1 MAAVHTCHSDT
12 AAELVGSSTS
22 VLSIARIVFA
32 VRPIMVGG
40 RGRRIVRA
48 RLGIPVRVE
57 VDRRSAQGRV
67 MFGRY
72 SGSSHISFAQNKISR
87 RSKGGSQGAEI
98 RATSVYSVRADSEK
112 TLPRRCLLGTA
123 PRRRKQYRWVHL
135 QGQCQG
141 AKGLAVQG
149 ENLASDAQVVLPTI
163 PHRRLALSSTA
174 EHVCQLGWV
183 CPSSAV

>member
-72 SGSSHISFAQNKISR
+72 SGGSHVAFAQNKILR
-87 RSKGGSQGAEI
+87 RSKEVARGRRSEQQVCL
-98 RATSVYSVRADSEK
+98 RSVRTVQ
-112 TLPRRCLLGTA
+112 TLPGRCLLGTA
-123 PRRRKQYRWVHL
+123 PRRWKQYRRVHL
-135 QGQCQG
+135 QGRCQG
-141 AKGLAVQG
+141 AKGLAVQRKT
-149 ENLASDAQVVLPTI
+149 LQVMLRWSCQLS
-163 PHRRLALSSTA
+163 HRRLALPSTA